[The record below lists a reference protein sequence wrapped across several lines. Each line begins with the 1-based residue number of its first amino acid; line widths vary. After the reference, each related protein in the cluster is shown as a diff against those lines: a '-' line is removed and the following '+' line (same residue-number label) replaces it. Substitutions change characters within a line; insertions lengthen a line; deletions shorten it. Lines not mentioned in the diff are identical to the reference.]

1 MEGFL
6 TGTNYAI
13 SFILLQVFGLVLA
26 TKQPSATAATFA
38 GIVRNNPGNAS
49 WSKISDFTARISR
62 TQLAAAIGNVI
73 AVCIGSVALERLWRV
88 MFAEHYLPEE
98 SARHVYEALHPFASG
113 TIIYAAGT
121 GVHLMACGAHRRLV
135 RKFRGLSPPDGS
147 GLPTSVWPSR
157 WAAPD
162 GAPGGLD

>member
-1 MEGFL
+1 MWLAAVGGGLLTVLTAAFKMRIVEQHFPLFVEGFL

-88 MFAEHYLPEE
+88 MFAEHYLPDGERP
-98 SARHVYEALHPFASG
+98 ARVRGASSFCLRDHHLRG
-113 TIIYAAGT
+113 RHG
-121 GVHLMACGAHRRLV
+121 GDLMAGGAHWRLV
-135 RKFRGLSPPDGS
+135 
-147 GLPTSVWPSR
+147 
-157 WAAPD
+157 
-162 GAPGGLD
+162 